1 MSHGWQEQ
9 FSFVQAKHSSG
20 ITHLCEGCKAAD
32 YPLKVLK
39 TFDGSMRYVK
49 HALVRGSGGMP
60 PPHPRENLKI
70 RIFEGASAGYPHL
83 SRLRLLSDEYYNS
96 KSMSSGPPDLHKE

>member
-49 HALVRGSGGMP
+49 HALVR
-60 PPHPRENLKI
+60 
-70 RIFEGASAGYPHL
+70 A
-83 SRLRLLSDEYYNS
+83 LRMKDFTET
-96 KSMSSGPPDLHKE
+96 